1 MWPYYVV
8 QSTQSRAW
16 NVLCYSVLYWVPAQL
31 QYISP
36 VLCELW
42 YIFSV
47 NISSDERV
55 VSACF
60 SRGRVHKLSHMIVP
74 MVSRFIG
81 IRRYMPLCLLHWKTE
96 HPWKS
101 YRMWTNEANE
111 KKTQHFVDWCLF
123 HWHRTQSVCGWCERH
138 QHNWNCIEWICMLL
152 LQCRQTLF
160 ALHIII
166 VVVII
171 IIAKV

>member
-16 NVLCYSVLYWVPAQL
+16 NVLCYSVLYWVPVQL

-36 VLCELW
+36 VLRELW

-96 HPWKS
+96 HPWKFIQNV
-101 YRMWTNEANE
+101 NERGE
-111 KKTQHFVDWCLF
+111 RKKNAAFCRLMPFPLTQNTVGVRLVWAAPAQLELYWMD
-123 HWHRTQSVCGWCERH
+123 
-138 QHNWNCIEWICMLL
+138 MY
-152 LQCRQTLF
+152 
-160 ALHIII
+160 
-166 VVVII
+166 VVATV
-171 IIAKV
+171 